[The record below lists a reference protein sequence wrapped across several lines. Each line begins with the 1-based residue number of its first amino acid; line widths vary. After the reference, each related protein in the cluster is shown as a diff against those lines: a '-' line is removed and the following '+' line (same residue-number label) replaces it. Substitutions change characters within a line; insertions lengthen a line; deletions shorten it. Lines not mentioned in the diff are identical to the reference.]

1 MDPKDEHGADSPYNT
16 DRPEDIDSEEKRAG
30 ASHHSS
36 NNRGGAEDRS
46 GDQSAKAHQDP
57 DTVPD
62 WSELG
67 RGTRKS
73 PKGVREILKAYF
85 NDTQI
90 DRADQYHSFFTSWK
104 QLAGINIAAHTS
116 PRDIRGS
123 VLIVEADHPGWVQL
137 LHMQKR
143 TILRK
148 IRREY
153 PQLEVKDIRIVVGDG
168 EGNYGKS
175 SNAPVESAS
184 AGPSS
189 GESIQPSKPPE
200 PNVSETSPTPQDS
213 DQARQQSQQA
223 PAPEAPEEEPE
234 EERQYKRRFEQA
246 LQELG
251 KRVEERGRGDDTK
264 NETGDQ

>member
-16 DRPEDIDSEEKRAG
+16 DRPEDIDSEDKKGRG
-30 ASHHSS
+30 WHHSS
-36 NNRGGAEDRS
+36 NNWGGAEVESGDRS
-46 GDQSAKAHQDP
+46 GRSHQEP

-90 DRADQYHSFFTSWK
+90 DRADEYHSFFTSWK
-104 QLAGINIAAHTS
+104 QLAGINIAAHTH
-116 PRDIRGS
+116 PRDIRGG

-137 LHMQKR
+137 LHMQKG

-153 PQLEVKDIRIVVGDG
+153 PQLEVKEIRIVVGNGG
-168 EGNYGKS
+168 EIYDKNF
-175 SNAPVESAS
+175 NAPDGSAS
-184 AGPSS
+184 AGRS
-189 GESIQPSKPPE
+189 GGPSIQRSEPPE
-200 PNVSETSPTPQDS
+200 PAASEISPAPQDS
-213 DQARQQSQQA
+213 DQAPQQPAQDE
-223 PAPEAPEEEPE
+223 PKEEAPEAP

-251 KRVEERGRGDDTK
+251 KRVEERDCGDDTG
-264 NETGDQ
+264 NETEDE